1 MTEETCPPLVGV
13 GVEQT
18 AARLI
23 RAVSVTASHF
33 RAVGVEPG
41 PKPRARFYQDG
52 RMTFQCGWCG
62 EFDEPE
68 KLRLGIL
75 TGNNWP
81 IHPACYAEWYD
92 GGEP

>member
-1 MTEETCPPLVGV
+1 MGAETCPPLVGV
-13 GVEQT
+13 GVEET

-23 RAVSVTASHF
+23 RAISQAG
-33 RAVGVEPG
+33 RLEGVGVEPG

-52 RMTFQCGWCG
+52 RMTFQCGWCAA
-62 EFDEPE
+62 FDEPE
-68 KLRLGIL
+68 KLRIAIL

-81 IHPACYAEWYD
+81 IHPACYIQWYD